1 MKFNEKFAGVFF
13 GVLAAVTYGTNP
25 FFGLRLYERGL
36 TTSSVLFYRF
46 FFATV
51 ILGILVAVT
60 RNSFRLEKR
69 QLLPMI
75 SGGIFVSLS
84 CLFFFASFHHL
95 DGGISATVLFVY
107 PLMVAAIMYLFFHV
121 KQSFMTII
129 GMAAAIGGI
138 ALLSLGN
145 TSGKF
150 STVGLILVLLSALS
164 YAIYM
169 VQVKVTSLH
178 KLPPLTLTFYAIAC
192 GIPFFLIALRGGLD
206 LQKLPDYASG
216 VYALG
221 GAILPTVLSF
231 LFMAIAIKYIGPT
244 KTAIMGA
251 LEPVTAL
258 LIGITIFGETLSHRQ
273 LIGVTVI
280 LLAVSL
286 VIAAKPPRNST
297 LKEEEKD

>member
-1 MKFNEKFAGVFF
+1 MKFNEKFAGAFF
-13 GVLAAVTYGTNP
+13 GVMAAVTYGTNP
-25 FFGLRLYERGL
+25 FFALRLYERNL
-36 TTSSVLFYRF
+36 STSSVLFYRF
-46 FFATV
+46 LFATV
-51 ILGILVAVT
+51 ILGVLVLIT
-60 RNSFRLEKR
+60 RNSFRLERK

-75 SGGIFVSLS
+75 SGGVFASLS

-129 GMAAAIGGI
+129 GMGAAIVGI

-145 TSGKF
+145 AGGNF
-150 STVGLILVLLSALS
+150 SITGLILVLLSALS

-178 KLPPLTLTFYAIAC
+178 KLPPLTLTFYAIAS
-192 GIPFFLIALRGGLD
+192 GIPVFLIALRGGID
-206 LQKLPDYASG
+206 LQKLPDLACG
-216 VYALG
+216 GYALG
-221 GAILPTVLSF
+221 VAILPTVLSF

-258 LIGITIFGETLSHRQ
+258 LIGITVFGETLSLRQ
-273 LIGVTVI
+273 FIGVIVI

-286 VIAAKPPRNST
+286 VISAKPPSSST
-297 LKEEEKD
+297 QT